1 MDKQLK
7 EMENYIKAR
16 KRIDRIKDY
25 YAHLILF
32 VLGSAL
38 LLLLKGNLLRWVES
52 EGIKDPDVLNWVEWN
67 IIFVPI
73 LWGLVLLVAAF
84 FVFRGKSNFLK
95 RWEERQ
101 MRKFMEKDQ

>member
-1 MDKQLK
+1 MDKQLT

-38 LLLLKGNLLRWVES
+38 LLLLKGNLLGWVES
-52 EGIKDPDVLNWVEWN
+52 KGIRDAEILKWVEWN

-84 FVFRGKSNFLK
+84 FVFRGKSSFLK

-101 MRKFMEKDQ
+101 MRKFMEEDQ